1 MTTWYTTKVEKL
13 NELAPELNRL
23 VAAGHTI
30 INVIN
35 HDGKL
40 VIISTTTSP

>member
-1 MTTWYTTKVEKL
+1 MTYYVTKVEKL
-13 NELAPELNRL
+13 NDLASELNRL
-23 VAAGHTI
+23 VAASHTI

-40 VIISTTTSP
+40 VIISTHA

>member
-1 MTTWYTTKVEKL
+1 MTYYTTKVEKL
-13 NELAPELNRL
+13 NDLAPELTRL

-30 INVIN
+30 FSVVN

-40 VIISTTTSP
+40 VIISNM